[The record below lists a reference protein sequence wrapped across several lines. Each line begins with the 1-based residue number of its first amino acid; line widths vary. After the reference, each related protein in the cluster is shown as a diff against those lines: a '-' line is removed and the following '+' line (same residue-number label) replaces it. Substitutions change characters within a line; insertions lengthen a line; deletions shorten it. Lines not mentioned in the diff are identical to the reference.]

1 MKVLIISVPT
11 TIAKRDATYVH
22 TFSLNK
28 ELKKYVDTRLVIS
41 GNETKNIVFQDTPL
55 LLFNSKAKKYKNTVL
70 RLINKIY
77 INFYLFYSIFAN
89 INVRSF
95 DIICERP
102 EPLNFAGMMI
112 SKIVRKP
119 TILEVN
125 GILDEEFFY
134 EDGIKNKIIQKII
147 SKSFEL
153 QLRSA
158 SAVIVQTEELNRIVH
173 YRFKVKEKC
182 IHIVGNGVEDLKGT
196 PTPTEVGTDFIFL
209 YAGIL
214 DKLHDLK
221 DLFEAIV
228 KVEKNYKFYIIGEG
242 TLLEEY
248 RKRYAFDERLVFTGK
263 KSHDGVLSLLAKAD
277 LCLIGYGMN
286 PLFIKYG
293 FYFCPLKLLEYAA
306 AGKSTVIYGVGAS
319 NSFIKKFEK
328 SGACE
333 VVNTEEEFIKVI
345 SELIEDDRRRYE
357 MGGIAKNIARCYT
370 WDKSAKETYGVIKKV
385 YFSFYKPHKNQKILP
400 SDNQLK

>member
-28 ELKKYVDTRLVIS
+28 ELKKYVDTCLVIS
-41 GNETKNIVFQDTPL
+41 GNETKNIVFRDTPL
-55 LLFNSKAKKYKNTVL
+55 LLFNSKAKKYKNKIL

-89 INVRSF
+89 INVSSF

-102 EPLNFAGMMI
+102 ELLNFVGLIIA
-112 SKIVRKP
+112 KIIRKP
-119 TILEVN
+119 LILEIN

-134 EDGIKNKIIQKII
+134 EDGIKNKILQKII

-153 QLRSA
+153 ELRSA
-158 SAVIVQTEELNRIVH
+158 SAVIVQTEELKRILH
-173 YRFKVKEKC
+173 YRFKVKENC
-182 IHIVGNGVEDLKGT
+182 IHIVENGVEDFKGT
-196 PTPTEVGTDFIFL
+196 PTPTEVGTDFVFV

-221 DLFEAIV
+221 NLFEVIV

-248 RKRYAFDERLVFTGK
+248 RKRYTFDERLVFTGK
-263 KSHDGVLSLLAKAD
+263 KSHDEVLSLLAKAD

-306 AGKSTVIYGVGAS
+306 AGKPTVIYGADAS
-319 NSFIKKFEK
+319 NSFINEFETK
-328 SGACE
+328 GACK
-333 VVNTEEEFIKVI
+333 VVGTEEEFIKVI
-345 SELIEDDRRRYE
+345 SELIEDDRKRQEMGEIASDIARRY
-357 MGGIAKNIARCYT
+357 T
-370 WDKSAKETYGVIKKV
+370 WEKSAKKTYEI
-385 YFSFYKPHKNQKILP
+385 FRNILN
-400 SDNQLK
+400 SE